1 MALLEARELQVA
13 IPARVPLM
21 PLSCALRGGERWA
34 ILGPNGVGKT
44 TLLHT
49 LAGLR
54 PPAAGGLMLDGRP
67 LRSWSR
73 RRVAR
78 RLALLFQEHPDPFP
92 STVLETALI
101 GRHPYLRAWEP
112 ESAADLRLASE
123 ALARL
128 DLAGLE
134 HRQIRTLSG
143 GERRRLALASVL
155 TQQPAVYLLDEP
167 TNHLDLR
174 HQVQLLSVLREEADG
189 GACVCMSLHD
199 VNIAVAFCT
208 HVILIFPDGGTCAG
222 PSETML
228 ETDVLERLYQQ
239 PLERIDRPGRPPAFL
254 PGT

>member
-1 MALLEARELQVA
+1 MALLEATELQLV
-13 IPARVPLM
+13 IPGRAPLM
-21 PLSCALRGGERWA
+21 PLSCTLRPGERWA
-34 ILGPNGVGKT
+34 VLGPNGVGKT

-54 PPAAGGLMLDGRP
+54 APAAGAVLLEEKV
-67 LRSWSR
+67 LQSWR
-73 RRVAR
+73 RRRLAR

-101 GRHPYLRAWEP
+101 GRHPHLRAWEP
-112 ESAADLRLASE
+112 ESAEDVRIAEA
-123 ALARL
+123 ALARV

-134 HRQIRTLSG
+134 QRQIQTLSG

-174 HQVQLLSVLREEADG
+174 HQVQLLRVLREEADA

-208 HVILIFPDGGTCAG
+208 HVILLFPDGGTCAG
-222 PSETML
+222 PTAIML
-228 ETDVLERLYQQ
+228 ETPVLERLYQQ
-239 PLERIDRPGRPPAFL
+239 RLERVDRPGKPPLFVPSA
-254 PGT
+254 